1 MGNKVFDPE
10 KLIFALDIGTR
21 TIVGLVGYSE
31 NGKIRILHVETAEHP
46 ARNMLDGQI
55 HNIEGVAETALT
67 VKKKLEKKLQV
78 KLQRVSVAAAG
89 RALTTLSVEVRRE
102 LDPQQRITPEAVLEL
117 EMEGVKKAQEQ
128 LSADTAGKGEKA
140 LYCIG
145 YSVVHYYLDGHQISS
160 LISQR
165 GRSMGAVLLVTFLP
179 HAVID
184 SLLTV
189 IERIGLSLH
198 SLTLEPIAAINAL
211 VPPEYRMLNLALV
224 DIGAG
229 TSDIA
234 ITRQG
239 TITAYAMVP
248 LAGDEITEAI
258 ADHFLLAFNEAEKL
272 KLQLGSG
279 EEKFAFKDIIGN
291 TVNTTREEIAA
302 LIEPVVDQL
311 VGKIT
316 EQILH
321 FNQSPPRA
329 LFCIGGASQTP
340 LLRDK
345 FAKKLNLPLE
355 RVAVRDYKALN
366 RFVYSGKKLK
376 GPECVTPMGIALS
389 ALNER
394 FLGFAH
400 VTVNGKVV
408 RLLES
413 GPVKVGRMLIIAGF
427 NPGSLISLGSRS
439 KRITINGRVKL
450 FPGKPGQNASISIN
464 KKPATLEDLV
474 YPDDQIEVIPA
485 TPGQPATVMIK
496 DIYDPEDYYVYCR
509 GEKKY
514 LRPAITLN
522 GEPAADDQVLNDGDS
537 VQIKGAGTLKDLVQN
552 LGLKQLPPTIL
563 INDKP
568 ADLSC
573 TVNPG
578 DRIDWLETA
587 EEI

>member
-10 KLIFALDIGTR
+10 KLIFALDVGTR

-31 NGKIRILHVETAEHP
+31 KGKIRILHVETAEHP

-145 YSVVHYYLDGHQISS
+145 YSIVHYYLDGHQISS

-179 HAVID
+179 HAVVD

-248 LAGDEITEAI
+248 LAGDDYRAI

-291 TVNTTREEIAA
+291 TVNTTREENSG
-302 LIEPVVDQL
+302 LIEPVVISF

-321 FNQSPPRA
+321 FNQSPTGA
-329 LFCIGGASQTP
+329 LLYRRSQP
-340 LLRDK
+340 D
-345 FAKKLNLPLE
+345 
-355 RVAVRDYKALN
+355 
-366 RFVYSGKKLK
+366 
-376 GPECVTPMGIALS
+376 
-389 ALNER
+389 
-394 FLGFAH
+394 
-400 VTVNGKVV
+400 
-408 RLLES
+408 
-413 GPVKVGRMLIIAGF
+413 
-427 NPGSLISLGSRS
+427 
-439 KRITINGRVKL
+439 
-450 FPGKPGQNASISIN
+450 
-464 KKPATLEDLV
+464 PAT
-474 YPDDQIEVIPA
+474 A
-485 TPGQPATVMIK
+485 
-496 DIYDPEDYYVYCR
+496 R
-509 GEKKY
+509 
-514 LRPAITLN
+514 
-522 GEPAADDQVLNDGDS
+522 
-537 VQIKGAGTLKDLVQN
+537 
-552 LGLKQLPPTIL
+552 
-563 INDKP
+563 
-568 ADLSC
+568 
-573 TVNPG
+573 
-578 DRIDWLETA
+578 
-587 EEI
+587 